1 MSLHELNIPDWA
13 FLDGYSHEGDLLE
26 GREVIIHTP
35 TLTIIEFLQAD
46 NLDLYLNKGVIH
58 QSFKCMGENLTAAV
72 YKSLTEDVEDILK
85 KAIEWYIAEADF
97 MTQSE
102 AMNN

>member
-26 GREVIIHTP
+26 GREVLIHTP
-35 TLTIIEFLQAD
+35 TLTIAEIIYVDKVEP
-46 NLDLYLNKGVIH
+46 YINKNIDH
-58 QSFKCMGENLTAAV
+58 RSFSHNNENFMIAV
-72 YKSLTEDVEDILK
+72 YKSLAEDIEDILDQ
-85 KAIEWYIAEADF
+85 AIEWYKKEADF